1 MEPLVL
7 AALVAGVVSLI
18 GSGFVFF
25 ASRSK
30 TRLDY
35 KAALDA
41 RIDARVT
48 AQLETAWAQND
59 AQARQ
64 LATTTA
70 ELAIVKRELK
80 SAIRYI
86 VRLKSDPTA
95 PVPADLTAYLKE

>member
-7 AALVAGVVSLI
+7 AALVAGVVSLA
-18 GSGFVFF
+18 GSAFVFF

-48 AQLETAWAQND
+48 AQLEAAWAQND
-59 AQARQ
+59 AQAALVKTQ
-64 LATTTA
+64 TA
-70 ELAIVKRELK
+70 ELAVVKRELK
-80 SAIRYI
+80 SAVRYI
-86 VRLKSDPTA
+86 IRLKSDPAA
-95 PVPADLTAYLKE
+95 PVPADLAAYIKE